1 MAETK
6 ITPQVVS
13 IAKAGS
19 AGISGA
25 ATLTGGTNIT
35 LTQSGQDIS
44 ISASGAVATDT
55 IFDAKGDLAV
65 GTGADTAS
73 KLTVGANDTVLV
85 AASGEA
91 TGAKWSA
98 TLAGLTLTSPIIS
111 SISNTGTLTLPTS
124 TDTLVGKA
132 TTDTLTNK
140 TIASHLAY
148 ADTRFYVGSFTYD
161 ISTASGTQAIT
172 GVGFTPVA
180 VIFMGS
186 VNNVAGQASWG
197 FDTLTGRQNMYDN
210 YARTANTYGIDAA
223 ASITVMNTGVPD
235 YVNGQISA
243 FGADGF
249 TITWTKANSP
259 TGTLT
264 CRFLALR

>member
-1 MAETK
+1 MGVL
-6 ITPQVVS
+6 ISPQVVS
-13 IAKAGS
+13 LAKSGS
-19 AGISGA
+19 TPLSGA
-25 ATLTGGTNIT
+25 ITLSQGTNIT

-44 ISASGAVATDT
+44 IAASGAVATDT
-55 IFDAKGDLAV
+55 IWDAKGDLAV

-73 KLTVGANDTVLV
+73 RLAVGANDTVLV
-85 AASGEA
+85 AASGEV

-98 TLAGLTLTSPIIS
+98 TLAGLTLTSPVI
-111 SISNTGTLTLPTS
+111 NTPTG
-124 TDTLVGKA
+124 DVA
-132 TTDTLTNK
+132 TKTGIETLTNK

-180 VIFMGS
+180 VIFIGS
-186 VNNVAGQASWG
+186 VNLIAGQATWG
-197 FDTLTGRQNMYDN
+197 FDTLTGRQGMYDN
-210 YARTANTYGIDAA
+210 FVRTADSYGLDSLK
-223 ASITVMNTGVPD
+223 SIVVMNTGVPV
-235 YVNGQISA
+235 YVEGQISA

-249 TITWTKANSP
+249 TITWTKTGSP

-264 CRFLALR
+264 CRYLAFR